1 MQHFVQVSFE
11 GPPTTLSQGIYL
23 CQSAGISLECSLN
36 QASHVLSKVIYP
48 ILGQA
53 VDCPVSLGSGRSW
66 DFSSW
71 IQMRS
76 LVTVSVRTVINS
88 RDLAQYVLGG
98 MARKARG
105 HLRVSGAPRGP
116 GRYLGNTSSLLFWL
130 TRGHL
135 TKSRASQG
143 QKNKWVKAQEH
154 KGPSPMQEMAK
165 AHRKHRESRYKSRRS
180 HQWRDAASGWGQRQT
195 QPRTKHCEVHCMF

>member
-1 MQHFVQVSFE
+1 MLFKSGFSCPEQGDLSYL
-11 GPPTTLSQGIYL
+11 GPSCGLS
-23 CQSAGISLECSLN
+23 
-36 QASHVLSKVIYP
+36 SKSWIWEE
-48 ILGQA
+48 LG
-53 VDCPVSLGSGRSW
+53 
-66 DFSSW
+66 FSSW

-195 QPRTKHCEVHCMF
+195 QPQTKHCEVHCMF